1 MLALKLN
8 IICIEARMKI
18 TNFSVLLTFSIFIV
32 ACGKQTPSD
41 TSVIEN
47 KLGIKA
53 NETIVTTLEKESDPN
68 KRMALLINNADEL
81 NTNTLDQLLE
91 SHTNKKISIFEF
103 RSLFW
108 INSSK
113 ELLLLNKEK
122 ISLDADLTKLDKLL
136 IDSIVSN
143 IVQFTLLL
151 KEIKEDN
158 EGSW

>member
-1 MLALKLN
+1 
-8 IICIEARMKI
+8 
-18 TNFSVLLTFSIFIV
+18 V